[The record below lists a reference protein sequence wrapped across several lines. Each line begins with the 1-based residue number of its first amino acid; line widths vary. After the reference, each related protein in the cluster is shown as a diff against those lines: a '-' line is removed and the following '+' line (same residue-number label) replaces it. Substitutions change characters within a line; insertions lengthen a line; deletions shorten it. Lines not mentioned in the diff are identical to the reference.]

1 MPLKL
6 RAGLQHLSRIRDF
19 VIDSATALHVDPAS
33 FDDLRLAVDEAVT
46 NIITHGYGGAGD
58 IELELERRGTD
69 LVIRLCDQAP
79 SFDPALAPAADL
91 RPPSERDG
99 PGGFGVY
106 LMKSVMDEISHRATD
121 TGNEL
126 TMIKRG
132 VVGKAAPPDAT
143 RGS

>member
-6 RAGLQHLSRIRDF
+6 RASLEQLSRIRDF
-19 VIDSATALHVDPAS
+19 VVDSATTLGVAPAS

-46 NIITHGYGGAGD
+46 NIITHGYGGPGD
-58 IELELERRGTD
+58 IELELETDGPD
-69 LVIRLCDQAP
+69 LVVRLRDQAP
-79 SFDPALAPAADL
+79 SFDPAHAPAADL
-91 RPPSERDG
+91 KPPGERDS

-106 LMKSVMDEISHRATD
+106 LMKSVMDEVRHQTTA

-132 VVGKAAPPDAT
+132 VVGKVMSPDT
-143 RGS
+143 KQDR

>member
-6 RAGLQHLSRIRDF
+6 RAGLEQLSRVRDF
-19 VIDSATALHVDPAS
+19 VVDSAKSLSVPRAT

-46 NIITHGYGGAGD
+46 NIITHGYGGPGE
-58 IELELERRGTD
+58 IELELVADGAD
-69 LVIRLCDQAP
+69 LIVRLRDQAP
-79 SFDPALAPAADL
+79 SFDPAHAPAADL
-91 RPPSERDG
+91 KLPGERDS

-106 LMKSVMDEISHRATD
+106 LMKSVMDEIRYQSTD

-132 VVGKAAPPDAT
+132 VVGKAVPADAE
-143 RGS
+143 